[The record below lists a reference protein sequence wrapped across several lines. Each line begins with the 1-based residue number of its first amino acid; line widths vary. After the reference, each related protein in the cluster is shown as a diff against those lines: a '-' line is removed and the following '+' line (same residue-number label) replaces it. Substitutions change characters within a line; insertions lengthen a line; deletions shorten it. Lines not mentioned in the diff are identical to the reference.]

1 MYIVVISYINNLCY
15 YATKIL
21 VILGTNKNLENVDIF
36 DKTRLKKL
44 TNMLDFLK
52 KFIYNNF
59 ALLGNKEENM
69 SKTKILI
76 VDDNKEFVKL
86 LTIYINSQSDM
97 EVVASTYD
105 GKNAVELI
113 KKHNPDILLLDVI
126 MPEKDGLSVLEEISN
141 SEELKRPTTVVM
153 SAIGQ
158 EKITQ
163 KAIALGATYYVV
175 KPFDM
180 ETLVDRLRDLL
191 DSSSGYEGVGFDM
204 CYSKS
209 VVNNNS
215 KPTTPIEVRVT
226 NIIHDVGVPAHIKGY
241 QYIRE
246 AILLAVKDEDIIN
259 AITKTLY
266 PTLASMFSTTPSR
279 VERAIRHA
287 IEVAWNRG
295 QIEVHDKIF
304 GYTVNSNK
312 GKPTNSE
319 FIAMIADRLR
329 LEDKATIS

>member
-1 MYIVVISYINNLCY
+1 VSN
-15 YATKIL
+15 
-21 VILGTNKNLENVDIF
+21 
-36 DKTRLKKL
+36 KTRV
-44 TNMLDFLK
+44 M
-52 KFIYNNF
+52 
-59 ALLGNKEENM
+59 
-69 SKTKILI
+69 I

-86 LTIYINSQSDM
+86 LTMYVNTQEDM
-97 EVVASTYD
+97 EVVHTAFD
-105 GKNAVELI
+105 GQDIINLI
-113 KKHNPDILLLDVI
+113 KEKEPDVLLLDII
-126 MPEKDGLSVLEEISN
+126 MPERDGLGVLEDMVKNQEISMP
-141 SEELKRPTTVVM
+141 LTVVM

-180 ETLVDRLRDLL
+180 ATLVDRIRDLL
-191 DSSSGYEGVGFDM
+191 SNEAVVDIKSQGV
-204 CYSKS
+204 CCSKE
-209 VVNNNS
+209 VPKVNDI
-215 KPTTPIEVRVT
+215 TLEVRTT
-226 NIIHDVGVPAHIKGY
+226 NMIHDVGVPAHIKGY

-246 AILLAVKDEDIIN
+246 AILLAVENEEIIN

-266 PTLASMFSTTPSR
+266 PTLARKFNTTPSR

-295 QIEVHDKIF
+295 QIEMHDKIF

-329 LEDKATIS
+329 LEAKSKAIY

>member
-1 MYIVVISYINNLCY
+1 MEK
-15 YATKIL
+15 TKIL
-21 VILGTNKNLENVDIF
+21 V
-36 DKTRLKKL
+36 
-44 TNMLDFLK
+44 
-52 KFIYNNF
+52 
-59 ALLGNKEENM
+59 
-69 SKTKILI
+69 

-86 LTIYINSQSDM
+86 LTIYINSQNDM
-97 EVVASTYD
+97 EVVATAND
-105 GKNAVELI
+105 GKNTVELI
-113 KKHNPDILLLDVI
+113 KKYKPDILLLDII
-126 MPEKDGLSVLEEISN
+126 MPEKDGLAVLEDIIIEKN
-141 SEELKRPTTVVM
+141 MEKPTIVIM

-180 ETLVDRLRDLL
+180 ETLVDRIRDFL
-191 DSSSGYEGVGFDM
+191 DNSVGYEGDSFSA
-204 CYSKS
+204 YTSKQVAS
-209 VVNNNS
+209 VKKTN
-215 KPTTPIEVRVT
+215 TPMEVRVT
-226 NIIHDVGVPAHIKGY
+226 NVIHDVGVPAHIKGY

-246 AILLAVKDEDIIN
+246 AIILAVKDEEIIN
-259 AITKTLY
+259 SITKVLY
-266 PTLASMFSTTPSR
+266 PTLATTFKTTPSR

-319 FIAMIADRLR
+319 FIAMIADRIR
-329 LEDKATIS
+329 LEEQSVAY

>member
-1 MYIVVISYINNLCY
+1 
-15 YATKIL
+15 
-21 VILGTNKNLENVDIF
+21 
-36 DKTRLKKL
+36 
-44 TNMLDFLK
+44 
-52 KFIYNNF
+52 
-59 ALLGNKEENM
+59 M
-69 SKTKILI
+69 SEKTKVMI

-86 LTIYINSQSDM
+86 LAMYINSQNDM
-97 EVVASTYD
+97 EVVATAYD
-105 GKNAVELI
+105 GVKAVSTI
-113 KKHNPDILLLDVI
+113 KDSNPDILLLDII
-126 MPEKDGLSVLEEISN
+126 MPEKDGLSVLEDMVKDS
-141 SEELKRPTTVVM
+141 ELKKPTTIVM

-180 ETLVDRLRDLL
+180 ATLVDRLRVLIDDNTLSNEYITTYTKTTIN
-191 DSSSGYEGVGFDM
+191 SSR
-204 CYSKS
+204 
-209 VVNNNS
+209 NS
-215 KPTTPIEVRVT
+215 STPLEVRVT

-246 AILLAVKDEDIIN
+246 AILLSVQNEEIIN
-259 AITKTLY
+259 AVTKTLY
-266 PTLASMFSTTPSR
+266 PTLAKKFNTTPSR

-295 QIEVHDKIF
+295 QIEMHDKIF

-319 FIAMIADRLR
+319 FIAMIADKLR
-329 LEDKATIS
+329 LEDKTEIIA

>member
-1 MYIVVISYINNLCY
+1 
-15 YATKIL
+15 
-21 VILGTNKNLENVDIF
+21 
-36 DKTRLKKL
+36 
-44 TNMLDFLK
+44 
-52 KFIYNNF
+52 
-59 ALLGNKEENM
+59 M
-69 SKTKILI
+69 SSKSKVLI
-76 VDDNKEFVKL
+76 VDDNKEFVRL
-86 LTIYINSQSDM
+86 LSMYINTQDDM
-97 EVVASTYD
+97 EVVAIAYD
-105 GKNAVELI
+105 GLKIVELI
-113 KKHNPDILLLDVI
+113 KEHTPDIMLLDII
-126 MPEKDGLSVLEEISN
+126 MPEKDGLSVLEDMVKEN
-141 SEELKRPTTVVM
+141 GLNRPTIIMM

-180 ETLVDRLRDLL
+180 ATLVERLRDLIKNEISYNNT
-191 DSSSGYEGVGFDM
+191 DSQM
-204 CYSKS
+204 CYSKTTINSS
-209 VVNNNS
+209 VNS
-215 KPTTPIEVRVT
+215 TAPIEVRTT
-226 NIIHDVGVPAHIKGY
+226 NMIHDVGVPAHIKGY

-246 AILLAVKDEDIIN
+246 AILLAVENEDIIN

-266 PTLASMFSTTPSR
+266 PTLARKFSTTPSR

-295 QIEVHDKIF
+295 QIEIHEKIF

-329 LEDKATIS
+329 LENGATIRR

>member
-1 MYIVVISYINNLCY
+1 
-15 YATKIL
+15 
-21 VILGTNKNLENVDIF
+21 
-36 DKTRLKKL
+36 
-44 TNMLDFLK
+44 
-52 KFIYNNF
+52 
-59 ALLGNKEENM
+59 M

-86 LTIYINSQSDM
+86 LTVYINSQNDM
-97 EVVASTYD
+97 EVVDSSYD
-105 GKNAVELI
+105 GKNVVNLI
-113 KKHNPDILLLDVI
+113 KKHNPDVLLLDVI
-126 MPEKDGLSVLEEISN
+126 MPEKDGLTVLEEISN
-141 SEELKRPTTVVM
+141 EENLKRPTTVVM

-180 ETLVDRLRDLL
+180 EILVDRLRDLL
-191 DSSSGYEGVGFDM
+191 DNPVGYEGTGFNM
-204 CYSKS
+204 CYPNSTQNLKSKHG
-209 VVNNNS
+209 
-215 KPTTPIEVRVT
+215 TPIEVRVT

-329 LEDKATIS
+329 LEDKATIN

>member
-1 MYIVVISYINNLCY
+1 MSSKAKIVV
-15 YATKIL
+15 
-21 VILGTNKNLENVDIF
+21 
-36 DKTRLKKL
+36 
-44 TNMLDFLK
+44 
-52 KFIYNNF
+52 
-59 ALLGNKEENM
+59 
-69 SKTKILI
+69 
-76 VDDNKEFVKL
+76 VDDNKEFVNL
-86 LTIYINSQSDM
+86 LKMYINTQEDM
-97 EVVASTYD
+97 EVIETLND
-105 GKNAVELI
+105 GQNVVNVI
-113 KKHNPDILLLDVI
+113 KEHNPDILLLDII
-126 MPEKDGLSVLEEISN
+126 MPEKDGLGVLEQMVKEEI
-141 SEELKRPTTVVM
+141 KMPTTIVM

-180 ETLVDRLRDLL
+180 ATLVERLRDLL
-191 DSSSGYEGVGFDM
+191 ESDIKIDSNTLT
-204 CYSKS
+204 CYSKES
-209 VVNNNS
+209 LKNS
-215 KPTTPIEVRVT
+215 TMHDTSIEVRAT

-246 AILLAVKDEDIIN
+246 AILLAVKNEEIIN
-259 AITKTLY
+259 SITKSLY
-266 PTLASMFSTTPSR
+266 PTLARKFSTTPSR

-295 QIEVHDKIF
+295 QIEMHDKIF

-329 LEDKATIS
+329 LEDRATIRR

>member
-1 MYIVVISYINNLCY
+1 MSSKAKIV
-15 YATKIL
+15 
-21 VILGTNKNLENVDIF
+21 
-36 DKTRLKKL
+36 
-44 TNMLDFLK
+44 
-52 KFIYNNF
+52 
-59 ALLGNKEENM
+59 
-69 SKTKILI
+69 I

-86 LTIYINSQSDM
+86 LSMYINTQEDM
-97 EVVASTYD
+97 EVIESTSD
-105 GKNAVELI
+105 GKNVLNII
-113 KKHNPDILLLDVI
+113 KKHNPDILLLDII
-126 MPEKDGLSVLEEISN
+126 MPEKDGLAVLEEMVKENDI
-141 SEELKRPTTVVM
+141 KVPTTIVM

-163 KAIALGATYYVV
+163 KAISLGATYYVV

-180 ETLVDRLRDLL
+180 STLVERLRDLL
-191 DSSSGYEGVGFDM
+191 ANDEAYDSTNTTMYYTKADM
-204 CYSKS
+204 NNKS
-209 VVNNNS
+209 IS
-215 KPTTPIEVRVT
+215 DTSLEVRAT

-246 AILLAVKDEDIIN
+246 AILLAVKNEEIIN
-259 AITKTLY
+259 SITKALY
-266 PTLASMFSTTPSR
+266 PTLARKFNTTPSR

-295 QIEVHDKIF
+295 QIEMHDKIF

-329 LEDKATIS
+329 LEDRATIRR